1 MIINAFQCEY
11 VSKTST
17 TTTKQDDL
25 PLQVGHGHMILV
37 QQDIEINTCI
47 WQTHLN
53 QNDNC
58 GSAPQKKDERRPKG
72 DNHCFSCHLN
82 NIISM

>member
-58 GSAPQKKDERRPKG
+58 GSAPQKKMNVGQKVT
-72 DNHCFSCHLN
+72 
-82 NIISM
+82 IIAFPVI